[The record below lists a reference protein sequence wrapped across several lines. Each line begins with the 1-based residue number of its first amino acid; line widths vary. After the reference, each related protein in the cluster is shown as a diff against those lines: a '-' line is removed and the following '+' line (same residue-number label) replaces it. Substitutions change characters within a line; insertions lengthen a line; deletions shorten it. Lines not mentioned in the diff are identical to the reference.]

1 MQVITEPDFIS
12 NTLGIIISP
21 LRVKGGVSHSQTKS
35 SWEVFFKV
43 IIKFARSRSGKA
55 GNKMC
60 FGFIKMSGF
69 INSTW
74 NFSFMFCT
82 VRSFVISLQNYF

>member
-43 IIKFARSRSGKA
+43 IIKLARSRSGKA

-60 FGFIKMSGF
+60 FGF